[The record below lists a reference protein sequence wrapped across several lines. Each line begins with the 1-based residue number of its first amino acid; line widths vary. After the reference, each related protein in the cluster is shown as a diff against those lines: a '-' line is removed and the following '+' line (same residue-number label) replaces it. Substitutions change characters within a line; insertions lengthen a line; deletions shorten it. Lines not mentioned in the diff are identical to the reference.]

1 VVRHLLLALGQVYF
15 IGVPLAVVMIVR
27 GKDRPLPRWLKY
39 VAYTSSI
46 VGAVSMF
53 STLFAG
59 LVYFG

>member
-1 VVRHLLLALGQVYF
+1 MYF